1 MKPGSWGSI
10 WLVYI
15 YSILCAASISK
26 LVPIEAE
33 IEGAFHTTPAGV
45 GVAISIISVSS
56 IFAATIGGG
65 IIDRI
70 GARRSIIGTSVFLV
84 CCNVLCFFST
94 SMEMLDVARLLEG
107 FEFIGIIVAAPALIM
122 ATTTGRRQ
130 VQAMT
135 LWSTY
140 TPAGVGLGLLLAV
153 PFAGTS
159 AWRWTFIL
167 HGALFAVAA
176 AFGWLL
182 PEIRSDAVQQS
193 LQHKRAGWTDFLEI
207 YCEWRPWKL
216 SISNALLVSVA
227 LGTSTVIPMYFVRV
241 HHVSVATSS
250 SILAAGYVPMI
261 FAGIGAGYLLA
272 RGIRPI
278 SVYIGIAIA
287 GVISGLLLYAP
298 WSSFPIAVVAIAVW
312 LPCTGAAVAV
322 LMALLPR
329 VVRDP
334 ARGGAAMGLVG
345 QVMAVGNFF
354 TPPIYLTLLPRG
366 NWLDFAAL
374 VLCGWILSLAFIPA
388 WKTHPEASP
397 ALESDAGMPAS
408 R

>member
-10 WLVYI
+10 WLVYF
-15 YSILCAASISK
+15 YSLLCAASISK

-33 IEGAFHTTPAGV
+33 IERAFRTTPAGV
-45 GVAISIISVSS
+45 GVAISMIAVSS
-56 IFAATIGGG
+56 IFASTIGGG

-84 CCNVLCFFST
+84 FCNILGFFST
-94 SMEMLDVARLLEG
+94 SMFMLDVARLLEG
-107 FEFIGIIVAAPALIM
+107 IEFIGIIVAAPALIM

-159 AWRWTFIL
+159 AWRWMFIV
-167 HGALFAVAA
+167 HGALFAIAT

-182 PEIRSDAVQQS
+182 PDVPREKARGSS
-193 LQHKRAGWTDFLEI
+193 RHKRASWTDFLEI
-207 YCEWRPWKL
+207 YREWRPWKL
-216 SISNALLVSVA
+216 SISNALLVSVG
-227 LGTSTVIPMYFVRV
+227 LGTSTVVPAYFARI
-241 HHVSVATSS
+241 HYVSVATSS

-261 FAGIGAGYLLA
+261 FAGIGAGYLLT

-278 SVYIGIAIA
+278 SIYIGITIA
-287 GVISGLLLYAP
+287 GVVSGLLLYAP
-298 WSSFPIAVVAIAVW
+298 WTSFPIAIVAIAIW

-354 TPPIYLTLLPRG
+354 TPPIYLALLPKG
-366 NWLDFAAL
+366 NWLAFVAL
-374 VLCGWILSLAFIPA
+374 VLSGWILSLAFIPA
-388 WKTHPEASP
+388 WKNGSA
-397 ALESDAGMPAS
+397 PAS
-408 R
+408 VAAQGEPE